1 MEECNIKCIAGF
13 NKNGYD
19 FVNRFRQIEN
29 IDYVGW
35 QIPTVPK
42 TGKLFKF
49 LNRVLFTVISKR
61 IKKADIYH
69 PTYYWPDV
77 FQKVKAKR
85 VLTVADMVHEKF
97 PEFFP
102 KSNAVV
108 RKEKCIRS
116 ADVIIAISNNT
127 KRDIIDIY
135 NIPAEKIFVTY
146 LANSLNQIA
155 KGYNPKAKFGNYILY
170 AGYRGRYKNFKR
182 MLVAY
187 AADKDITSNFNLIC
201 FGGGQFSI
209 KEKELLKENRIENK
223 VFQVNGNDEVL
234 ATFYKNASL
243 FIYPSLYEGF
253 GIPLLEAMY
262 FGCPVAASNTS
273 SIPEVVGAAGEYFNP
288 YSVESI
294 SLAMNKILFDETYRN
309 LLIERGY
316 KREKQFSWDK
326 CAQETYRVYKQL

>member
-1 MEECNIKCIAGF
+1 M
-13 NKNGYD
+13 
-19 FVNRFRQIEN
+19 
-29 IDYVGW
+29 
-35 QIPTVPK
+35 
-42 TGKLFKF
+42 
-49 LNRVLFTVISKR
+49 
-61 IKKADIYH
+61 
-69 PTYYWPDV
+69 
-77 FQKVKAKR
+77 
-85 VLTVADMVHEKF
+85 
-97 PEFFP
+97 
-102 KSNAVV
+102 
-108 RKEKCIRS
+108 
-116 ADVIIAISNNT
+116 
-127 KRDIIDIY
+127 
-135 NIPAEKIFVTY
+135 
-146 LANSLNQIA
+146 
-155 KGYNPKAKFGNYILY
+155 
-170 AGYRGRYKNFKR
+170 
-182 MLVAY
+182 
-187 AADKDITSNFNLIC
+187 
-201 FGGGQFSI
+201 
-209 KEKELLKENRIENK
+209 KENRIENK